1 MKKYIIFLLII
12 IITSVILDNNFYVDV
27 LNIDGYPVLLD
38 VDGLEYYFLISLMA
52 IYFFLLSIIDSL
64 WSVLFKVS
72 YSKFW
77 GDSKNEADRE
87 KKGLTVFAIKFTLAI
102 FLSLFTCGIVF
113 SFYFTF

>member
-1 MKKYIIFLLII
+1 M
-12 IITSVILDNNFYVDV
+12 VAGAVLDNDFYVDV

-38 VDGLEYYFLISLMA
+38 VDGLEYYFLISLTA
-52 IYFFLLSIIDSL
+52 IYFCLLSIIDNL
-64 WSVLFKVS
+64 WSVLFKES

-77 GDSKNEADRE
+77 GDSKNATDRE
-87 KKGLTVFAIKFTLAI
+87 QKAQGVFVLKVTLAI